1 MTLNLHDAI
10 FQKKKKKDSVLTRK
24 NFLSMLLKKLI
35 EKDAEHD
42 LKFGYALIERHPWPR
57 HSLGHGCWC
66 VVYIGCKLKANY
78 EMTW

>member
-42 LKFGYALIERHPWPR
+42 LKFGYALIERHP
-57 HSLGHGCWC
+57 
-66 VVYIGCKLKANY
+66 
-78 EMTW
+78 